1 MFWKKQWKKILG
13 KDGEEHYEIP
23 AYSKDGGHIKSLERQ
38 GGLTTSASYGGMGV
52 RELQLRME
60 LLVEPVLS
68 VQRSVFESA
77 KALAGFAKVDQD
89 RFLRSVEIICDT
101 NIELGFSF
109 CQFAPESLQMVD
121 EDNWDSWIAT
131 LLKIYDEKDL
141 DACIDQ
147 MRNVDHYVR
156 SLSHAPSTVA
166 LEEVSRVLES
176 FVIGLSGR
184 YLSIEASEDLYTDTE
199 SIRLPEISSQ
209 FSTREE
215 NFALY
220 KAMAV
225 HQWAQNCFGTWRM
238 NVEAL
243 VKTFKDPERALSLF
257 HKLETI
263 RLDARIE
270 AELPGIARAMKNLN
284 EKQSSQEDIEKLSK
298 TWLRALEELKDPDT
312 TVRDTMFFLESIYK
326 DNHAPADKPYQ
337 GALNPHEARVTIETR
352 ALKEK
357 QSLKNKLTQLQ
368 HELDISQRQ
377 NTENRYGKAAEDSI
391 AETGEKV
398 FSLNEIKDDTKPDG
412 IKIELQFDNETIT
425 PTDDI
430 QQLLASVLQDFGEI
444 PDEYLITDFDTAE
457 NQHQNEINGGHNQ
470 ETKSLDLN
478 EDVFIYDEWDHSRQK
493 YRKEWCHLKEI
504 DIKPVHDNFVAET
517 LHKHRGLLKRLHRT
531 FEALREDDKRMK
543 RQPFGDD
550 IDLDAVV
557 EAYADTKI
565 GIEAPQNLFTKSRKI
580 DRNIAVMF
588 MIDMSGST
596 SGWINKMEREALVL
610 LCESLEILGD
620 RYAIYGFSGVTH
632 ERCELYKVKEFEE
645 EYNNEVKARISG
657 IEPQDYT
664 RMGAAIRHLTK
675 RLHKVEARTKL
686 LITLSDGRPDD
697 QDGYRGPYG
706 IEDTRRAL
714 IEAKFLGIH
723 PFCIT
728 IDDEAMDYLQHMY
741 GAVNFAVIDQVDKLP
756 YKVSEI
762 YRRITI

>member
-60 LLVEPVLS
+60 LLVEPVLT
-68 VQRSVFESA
+68 VQRSVFEPA

-89 RFLRSVEIICDT
+89 RFLHSVDNICNT
-101 NIELGFSF
+101 SIELGFSF
-109 CQFAPESLQMVD
+109 CQYAPQSLQLVD
-121 EDNWDSWIAT
+121 EDNWDVWVTT
-131 LLKIYDEKDL
+131 LLETYNEKGL
-141 DACIDQ
+141 DSCIDQ
-147 MRNVDHYVR
+147 MQNVDKYVQ
-156 SLSHAPSTVA
+156 SLSHAPSTVP
-166 LEEVSRVLES
+166 LEEVSRILES

-184 YLSIEASEDLYTDTE
+184 YLGIEASEDLYTDTE
-199 SIRLPEISSQ
+199 LIRLPEISSQ
-209 FSTREE
+209 FDNRED
-215 NFALY
+215 NFTLY

-225 HQWAQNCFGTWRM
+225 HQWAQTWYGTWRM

-243 VKTFKDPERALSLF
+243 VKTFKDPKRALSLF

-270 AELPGIARAMKNLN
+270 DELPGIARAMKNLN
-284 EKQSSQEDIEKLSK
+284 ERQSGDEDLSKLSK
-298 TWLRALEELKDPDT
+298 TWLRALEKLKDPDT

-326 DNHAPADKPYQ
+326 DEHAPADKLYQ
-337 GALNPHEARVTIETR
+337 GSLNPHQARVAMETR

-357 QSLKNKLTQLQ
+357 ESLKNKLTQLQ
-368 HELDISQRQ
+368 QELNITSRE
-377 NTENRYGKAAEDSI
+377 NTENKHGEASEDSI
-391 AETGEKV
+391 AETGEKG
-398 FSLNEIKDDTKPDG
+398 FSINEVEDESMPNG
-412 IKIELQFDNETIT
+412 FKIELQFDDKAIE
-425 PTDDI
+425 PPEDI
-430 QQLLASVLQDFGEI
+430 QQLLASILQDFGEI
-444 PDEYLITDFDTAE
+444 PDEYLIADDVQHTNETNNEE
-457 NQHQNEINGGHNQ
+457 NIENNTLEI
-470 ETKSLDLN
+470 KD
-478 EDVFIYDEWDHSRQK
+478 DVFLYDEWDHSRQK
-493 YRKEWCHLKEI
+493 YRKDWCHLKEV
-504 DIKPVHDNFVAET
+504 DIKPVHNNFVNNT

-550 IDLDAVV
+550 IDLDAVI
-557 EAYADTKI
+557 EAYTDNKI
-565 GIEAPQNLFTKSRKI
+565 GIEASQNLFTKSRKM

-596 SGWINKMEREALVL
+596 AGWINEMEREALVL
-610 LCESLEILGD
+610 LCESLETLGD
-620 RYAIYGFSGVTH
+620 RYAIYGFSGATH
-632 ERCELYKVKEFEE
+632 ERCELYKVKEFDED
-645 EYNNEVKARISG
+645 YDNEVKARISG

-714 IEAKFLGIH
+714 IEAKYLGIH

-756 YKVSEI
+756 YKVSDI